1 MLNNSGKDCE
11 TVDPTSQDLRLFYS
25 YLFFNMCK
33 MRLVLSESA
42 ERNKT
47 TPTQNKSQW
56 LLS

>member
-11 TVDPTSQDLRLFYS
+11 TVDPTRQDLRLFYS

-42 ERNKT
+42 ERSKT
-47 TPTQNKSQW
+47 TPTQKSQE